1 MSSLLSNFFSS
12 TSSSGAATRERKAT
26 QRISVVCISDTHGC
40 HREVHIP
47 DGDIL
52 IHAGDFTHFGKEEDA
67 KDFNDWLGELPH
79 KHKIVVNGN
88 HESNA
93 TWSNKAEEMLHNAK
107 FLLNSQI
114 TVGVRNVNVRI
125 HGTQF
130 FWPMNSANPYYDK
143 ISDPV
148 DIFVCHGPVAGMVD
162 GKLGCK
168 MLRQTV
174 ERLKPILV
182 VSGHIHQAHGQ
193 CEGLGGIQFVNAA
206 NCANGYRI
214 ENPAIYVQLDI
225 PCAEDDDCDIHGE

>member
-1 MSSLLSNFFSS
+1 MPSLLSKLFSS
-12 TSSSGAATRERKAT
+12 KSSSGVAKGKRITT
-26 QRISVVCISDTHGC
+26 QRISVICISDTHGC

-52 IHAGDFTHFGKEEDA
+52 IHAGDFTNFGKEQDA
-67 KDFNDWLGELPH
+67 TDFNDWLGELPH
-79 KHKIVVNGN
+79 EHKIVVNGN
-88 HESNA
+88 HECN
-93 TWSNKAEEMLHNAK
+93 TGWKKKTKKMLHNAT
-107 FLLNSQI
+107 FLLNSQV
-114 TVGVRNVNVRI
+114 TVKVRNVDVRI

-130 FWPMNSANPYYDK
+130 FWPMNSANPYYDQ
-143 ISDPV
+143 ISGPV

-174 ERLKPILV
+174 ERLKPNLV

-193 CEGLGGIQFVNAA
+193 CEGLGGIKFVNAA

-214 ENPAIYVQLDI
+214 ENPAINVQLDI
-225 PCAEDDDCDIHGE
+225 PYTEDDDCNSE